1 MEGLTRWA
9 RHGMAD
15 VWWQLR
21 RGAQRAYRI
30 AGPDG
35 IAILLG
41 LFLICGLAASL
52 MHVRQLRK
60 GLQTSGVADRR
71 IEASPQLV
79 AELSNLEKFEQVLP
93 AQDDIPD
100 VLERLFELGLEERL
114 LLSRGEYRPQTDEA
128 GQFLRYRMTMP
139 IKGNAPSVQ
148 RFMERALAGN
158 RSLVFESVQFRRD
171 RIQAEQVEAI
181 VQWTL
186 ITALPGVRT
195 TNDLRQ
201 QPKRAAEGAP

>member
-1 MEGLTRWA
+1 M
-9 RHGMAD
+9 
-15 VWWQLR
+15 
-21 RGAQRAYRI
+21 
-30 AGPDG
+30 
-35 IAILLG
+35 
-41 LFLICGLAASL
+41 CGNC
-52 MHVRQLRK
+52 K

-128 GQFLRYRMTMP
+128 GQLVRYRMTMP
-139 IKGNAPSVQ
+139 IKGNAASVQ

>member
-1 MEGLTRWA
+1 M
-9 RHGMAD
+9 
-15 VWWQLR
+15 
-21 RGAQRAYRI
+21 
-30 AGPDG
+30 
-35 IAILLG
+35 
-41 LFLICGLAASL
+41 
-52 MHVRQLRK
+52 
-60 GLQTSGVADRR
+60 
-71 IEASPQLV
+71 
-79 AELSNLEKFEQVLP
+79 LP

-128 GQFLRYRMTMP
+128 GQLVRYRMTMP
-139 IKGNAPSVQ
+139 IKGNAASVQ